1 MLKTIVKGFIV
12 GSSMMIPGVS
22 GGSMAMILG
31 IYDRLIAS
39 IPALFSKKTFK
50 ESFKF
55 LAIFVIAALA
65 GIMIVARPLDA
76 LISRYSV
83 IIMYLFLGAVCGT
96 IPMMVKKAHS
106 EGFDLQSF
114 IYILLGVLIVFSID
128 FIPEGIFNPSL
139 DASFTDIL
147 IQLLGGVLVSVGLV
161 LPGISTS
168 YLLLV
173 LGLYEPL
180 LSALSNGEFLSLIP
194 LVLGLLV
201 GILALTKGLE
211 VAMNRYPKVTYM
223 MILGFLLASL
233 KEIYPGIPSG
243 FGIVLAIILFIL
255 GFIVV
260 YKLSLYEEEN
270 EMKEGE
276 SKELN

>member
-1 MLKTIVKGFIV
+1 MLKTIVKGFVV

-65 GIMIVARPLDA
+65 GILIVARPLNA

-114 IYILLGVLIVFSID
+114 IYILIGVLIVFSID

-201 GILALTKGLE
+201 GIFALTKGLE

-233 KEIYPGIPSG
+233 KEIYPGLPSG
-243 FGIVLAIILFIL
+243 FGIVLAAILFIL

-270 EMKEGE
+270 EKKE
-276 SKELN
+276 SDAKELN

>member
-39 IPALFSKKTFK
+39 IPALFKKKTFV

-55 LAIFVIAALA
+55 LLVFVIAALA
-65 GIMIVARPLDA
+65 GILIVARPLDA
-76 LISRYSV
+76 LISRYSIV
-83 IIMYLFLGAVCGT
+83 IMYLFLGAVCGT

-106 EGFDLQSF
+106 EGFDIPSL
-114 IYILLGVLIVFSID
+114 IYIAIGILIVFSID

-139 DASFTDIL
+139 NASFTDIL
-147 IQLLGGVLVSVGLV
+147 IQLLGGVLVSIGLV

-211 VAMNRYPKVTYM
+211 IAMNRYPKITYM
-223 MILGFLLASL
+223 MILGFLLGSIR
-233 KEIYPGIPSG
+233 EIYPGIPSSWSI
-243 FGIVLAIILFIL
+243 IVAILLFVL
-255 GFIVV
+255 GFVVV
-260 YKLSLYEEEN
+260 YKLSLFEEN
-270 EMKEGE
+270 EEKAKKEID
-276 SKELN
+276 NI

>member
-65 GIMIVARPLDA
+65 GILIVARPLDA